1 MGRRGF
7 DTGSSGGGGMGRVG
21 EFVDAYRHGRGEVGT
36 GKREGCTCVAGAA
49 QRGLGLEPMRA
60 EEVGGR
66 AEGRGAAAESSKA
79 GGSFLT
85 QILSC
90 LKI

>member
-1 MGRRGF
+1 
-7 DTGSSGGGGMGRVG
+7 MGRVG

-36 GKREGCTCVAGAA
+36 GKREGYTCVAGAA